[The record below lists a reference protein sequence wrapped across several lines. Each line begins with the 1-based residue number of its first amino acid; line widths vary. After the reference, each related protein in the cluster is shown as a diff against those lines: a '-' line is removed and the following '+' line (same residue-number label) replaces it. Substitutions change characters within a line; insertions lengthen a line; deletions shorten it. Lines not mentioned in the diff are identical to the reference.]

1 MNNLGKFPKLLG
13 NLGKVKNKVSESK
26 NSQNSL
32 GMLSNPSKNTLG
44 NLGNNE
50 EGCRR
55 RVRRGFNSERNP
67 RRKDKE

>member
-1 MNNLGKFPKLLG
+1 MNTMNVKNNLGKAK
-13 NLGKVKNKVSESK
+13 GKMSESK
-26 NSQNSL
+26 NSLNSL
-32 GMLSNPSKNTLG
+32 SMLSNPSKNTLG

-67 RRKDKE
+67 LQKDKE